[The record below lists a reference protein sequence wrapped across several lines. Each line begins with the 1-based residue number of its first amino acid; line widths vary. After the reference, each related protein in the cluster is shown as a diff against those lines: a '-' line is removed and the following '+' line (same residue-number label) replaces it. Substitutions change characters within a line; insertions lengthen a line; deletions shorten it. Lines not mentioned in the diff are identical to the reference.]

1 MPVLTPTLTP
11 PGFELEAQRTPID
24 AVGAVNRLDSASSNP
39 TLVPQTG
46 HSSSA
51 ELPSNSKSK
60 IPSITLLSDV
70 ITDSM
75 AARLGASLLGHV
87 LFLKS
92 QVPL

>member
-1 MPVLTPTLTP
+1 MPILTPALNP
-11 PGFELEAQRTPID
+11 PGFEPEAQQKPID
-24 AVGAVNRLDSASSNP
+24 VVGTVDQLDSASLSPNL
-39 TLVPQTG
+39 TPQKSQ
-46 HSSSA
+46 SSSA
-51 ELPSNSKSK
+51 ELPKSK

-87 LFLKS
+87 LFLKN